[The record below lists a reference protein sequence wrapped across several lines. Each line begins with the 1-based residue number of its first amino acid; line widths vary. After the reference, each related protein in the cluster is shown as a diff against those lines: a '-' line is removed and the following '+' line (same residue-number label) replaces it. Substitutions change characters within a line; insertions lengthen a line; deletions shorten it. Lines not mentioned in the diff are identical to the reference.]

1 VKVLATAL
9 LVQQIIENIVAPRV
23 LGSITGL
30 NPVWVF
36 ISILTGARVGGLLGV
51 IIAVPTAVVI
61 KTALEAIRVPEL
73 VNTPDPIAT
82 PIVETRLIAEAV
94 EPEEPGESIDRSSE
108 VMDGI

>member
-1 VKVLATAL
+1 
-9 LVQQIIENIVAPRV
+9 
-23 LGSITGL
+23 
-30 NPVWVF
+30 
-36 ISILTGARVGGLLGV
+36 
-51 IIAVPTAVVI
+51 VVI